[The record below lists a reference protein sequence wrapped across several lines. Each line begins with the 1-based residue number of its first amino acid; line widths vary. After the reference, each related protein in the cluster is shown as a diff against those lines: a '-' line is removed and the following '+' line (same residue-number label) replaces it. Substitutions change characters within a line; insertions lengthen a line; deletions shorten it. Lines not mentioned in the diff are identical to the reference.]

1 MFYGAVSFYYVY
13 GWVYCVSFIFFS
25 VLVSSVSESIS
36 VCLASARAWSSSVF
50 FFFFLL
56 SFLLILDC
64 WDGSGDWFS
73 VWVLF
78 CLLPPVCLAAS
89 WAAKVAV
96 SV

>member
-1 MFYGAVSFYYVY
+1 MIICSMVRSLSTMYMGGFIVFLSSFSQCWSLLSLNQYL
-13 GWVYCVSFIFFS
+13 CVWP
-25 VLVSSVSESIS
+25 LRGPGP
-36 VCLASARAWSSSVF
+36 LP
-50 FFFFLL
+50 FFFLL
-56 SFLLILDC
+56 CFLLILDC